1 MSEAR
6 QTVTS
11 LYRLT
16 QFPVDFHEDIFTFY
30 PALKLGF
37 RESTT
42 YYARRLMPLAEALIA
57 SNPHHADWVLT
68 APPYHAIPA
77 AANLLCM
84 ELFDLLQAR
93 LPATTKT
100 SFVKIS
106 ETTELFE
113 GDKAPDDYSRLSW
126 PERSE
131 ARERSVTSLLH
142 REDLSL
148 RAVIF
153 VNDINVTGAQQR
165 IMQRY
170 FEEAGVAMIHWLYII
185 DVEESLGKQMP
196 RIEYE
201 INNSRFASFEEFANA
216 IATHN
221 VNFTSKCMARI
232 FAYDIVD
239 LERLLDMLP
248 LQRRAMILQLA
259 LKEGRYGGEYF
270 KKKIDLLTAF
280 CSLDLQRG

>member
-30 PALKLGF
+30 PALKLGL
-37 RESTT
+37 RESTV

-57 SNPHHADWVLT
+57 SNPQHADWVLT

-77 AANLLCM
+77 AANLLCA
-84 ELFDLLQAR
+84 ELFELLQAG
-93 LPATTKT
+93 LPTTANT

-106 ETTELFE
+106 EKTEHFG
-113 GDKAPDDYSRLSW
+113 GDKVPDDYSRLSW

-131 ARERSVTSLLH
+131 ARERSATSLLH
-142 REDLSL
+142 REGLSG

-170 FEEAGVAMIHWLYII
+170 FEEAGVAIVHWLYII
-185 DVEESLGKQMP
+185 DVEESLGKRMP
-196 RIEYE
+196 HIEYE
-201 INNSRFASFEEFANA
+201 INNSRIASFEEFANA
-216 IATHN
+216 IATKD
-221 VNFTSKCMARI
+221 VNFTAKCMARI

-239 LERLLDMLP
+239 LKRLFGMLP
-248 LQRRAMILQLA
+248 LQRRAMILQLV
-259 LKEGRYGGEYF
+259 LKEARYGGDYF
-270 KKKIDLLTAF
+270 KEKIDLLTAF
-280 CSLDLQRG
+280 CSLDLQPG